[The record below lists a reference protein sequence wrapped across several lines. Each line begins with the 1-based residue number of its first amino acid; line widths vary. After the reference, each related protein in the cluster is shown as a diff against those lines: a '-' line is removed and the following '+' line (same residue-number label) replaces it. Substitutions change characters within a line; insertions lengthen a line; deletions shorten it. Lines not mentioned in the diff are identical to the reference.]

1 MLGKL
6 NKLERILPE
15 GLLVDS
21 GWMNENG
28 YPNSLR
34 AKYVASGRLERTAR
48 RVYRRPRGTLDWP
61 TAVLSLQALLD
72 YSIVIG
78 GRTALELQG
87 YAHYLPAARKEVHL
101 YGDETPPT
109 WLADLPLDVE
119 FKYHPSQ
126 KLFRS
131 ARYFEV
137 ARLGED
143 SSETGLLA
151 DWARAAVVDT
161 PLGHWQWPLRQSTPE
176 RAILE
181 LLDELPDHES
191 FDQADQLMG
200 ALATLSPRRLQRL
213 LEDCV
218 SVKVKRLFFY
228 FADRH
233 GHAWLKA
240 LDRNTID
247 LGSGNRVLVRSGRLD
262 PTYRI
267 TVPRSLDAGQ

>member
-1 MLGKL
+1 MAGKI
-6 NKLERILPE
+6 NKLERLLPE

-21 GWMNENG
+21 TWMNENG

-34 AKYVASGRLERTAR
+34 AKYVASGRLERPAR
-48 RVYRRPRGTLDWP
+48 RVFRRPRGALDWP
-61 TAVLSLQALLD
+61 VAVLSLQALLK
-72 YSIVIG
+72 YSVVVG

-87 YAHYLPAARKEVHL
+87 YAHYLPAARREVHL

-109 WLADLPLDVE
+109 WLADLPLEVE
-119 FKYHPSQ
+119 FKYHSSR

-131 ARYFEV
+131 ARVFDVLRPEEGADDEGV
-137 ARLGED
+137 
-143 SSETGLLA
+143 SA
-151 DWARAAVVDT
+151 DWARTAVLNT
-161 PLGHWQWPLRQSTPE
+161 PLGHWEWPLRQSTPE
-176 RAILE
+176 RAVLE

-191 FDQADQLMG
+191 FDQVDQLMG

-213 LEDCV
+213 LEDCLN
-218 SVKVKRLFFY
+218 VKVKRLFFY

-233 GHAWLKA
+233 GHAWLKT
-240 LDRNTID
+240 LDRSRID
-247 LGSGNRVLVRSGRLD
+247 LGSGNRVLVRGGRLD

>member
-131 ARYFEV
+131 ARSC
-137 ARLGED
+137 G
-143 SSETGLLA
+143 
-151 DWARAAVVDT
+151 
-161 PLGHWQWPLRQSTPE
+161 
-176 RAILE
+176 
-181 LLDELPDHES
+181 
-191 FDQADQLMG
+191 
-200 ALATLSPRRLQRL
+200 
-213 LEDCV
+213 
-218 SVKVKRLFFY
+218 
-228 FADRH
+228 
-233 GHAWLKA
+233 
-240 LDRNTID
+240 
-247 LGSGNRVLVRSGRLD
+247 GR
-262 PTYRI
+262 
-267 TVPRSLDAGQ
+267 